1 MNHTL
6 LTFIGLIGIG
16 VVIGATLDSLN
27 ESGISEKNKQSIT
40 EHTPSNN
47 SSSPFSSAGNNSNT
61 DKLEKLEQTIQA
73 LQSQVQIETEKR
85 QQLEQKLAK
94 LEKGLVLASQKTE
107 TGDDSKYQA
116 PTSTAASPHRPG
128 TFNQNVNWFNE
139 QALIDA
145 GIDQTKVS
153 HIKNIF
159 EQAELDKLYI
169 RDQATR
175 EGWMGNERYNDSMK
189 EISDRT
195 NALRSELNDDEYDA
209 YLYAAGRS
217 NRVIVESVLN
227 NSPASNAGI
236 QPGDVILT
244 YDSERIYNWADLTGA
259 TSKGTAHTTVAI
271 TIARN
276 GQQQQVYIPRGPLGV
291 RIKTD
296 SVAP

>member
-1 MNHTL
+1 MNHAL

-16 VVIGATLDSLN
+16 VVIGATLDSLSDPDIPDN
-27 ESGISEKNKQSIT
+27 DKRNIT
-40 EHTPSNN
+40 ELAPSNN
-47 SSSPFSSAGNNSNT
+47 PSSPFSSASNHSNT
-61 DKLEKLEQTIQA
+61 EKLEQLEQTIQA
-73 LQSQVQIETEKR
+73 LQSQVQAEAEKR
-85 QQLEQKLAK
+85 QQLEQKLVK
-94 LEKGLVLASQKTE
+94 LEKGLIPDSQKAGAGNT
-107 TGDDSKYQA
+107 SNSQA
-116 PTSTAASPHRPG
+116 PTSAATNPHRPD

-145 GIDQTKVS
+145 GIDQAKVS

-175 EGWMGNERYNDSMK
+175 EGWMGNERYNQSMK
-189 EISDRT
+189 EIADRT
-195 NALRSELNDDEYDA
+195 RALRSELNDDEYDA

-217 NRVIVESVLN
+217 NRVIVESVLS
-227 NSPASNAGI
+227 NSPANNAGI
-236 QPGDVILT
+236 LPGDVILS
-244 YDSERIYNWADLTGA
+244 YDNERIYNWSDLTGA
-259 TSKGTAHTTVAI
+259 TSKGTAHNTVAV
-271 TIARN
+271 TVVGD